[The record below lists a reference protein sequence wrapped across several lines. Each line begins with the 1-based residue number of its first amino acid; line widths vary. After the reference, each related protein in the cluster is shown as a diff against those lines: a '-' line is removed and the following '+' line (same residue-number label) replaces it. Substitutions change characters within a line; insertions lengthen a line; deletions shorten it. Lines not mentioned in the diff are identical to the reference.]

1 MSKKQSIRKKISVR
15 LYPEET
21 AIVIGFDTAMHIA
34 ETYDYLASEH
44 VDEYSDSFRQIADI
58 IRQQANENYY
68 AGQEEYEEW

>member
-1 MSKKQSIRKKISVR
+1 MSKKQNIRKKISLR
-15 LYPEET
+15 LFPEET
-21 AIVIGFDTAMHIA
+21 AIVISFDTAMHIA

-44 VDEYSDSFRQIADI
+44 IDEYSDSFRQIADM